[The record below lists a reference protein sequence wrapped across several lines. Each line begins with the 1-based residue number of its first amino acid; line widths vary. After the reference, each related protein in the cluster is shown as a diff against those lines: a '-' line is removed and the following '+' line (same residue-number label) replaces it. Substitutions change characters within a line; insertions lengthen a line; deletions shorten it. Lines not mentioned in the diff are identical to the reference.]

1 MMTVVRWIVG
11 LGAVVG
17 VAAVLGSVLRTVVVP
32 RAVPARLARVAF
44 LAVHWLLRGRLRMT
58 GRSDYATRDRV
69 FALQA
74 PLGLFAQLVTWAL
87 LIFLLF
93 AALFWSLG
101 GSRIDG
107 AGLSRAVE
115 LSGSSMLTLGF
126 DGPHGLARQLA
137 AFADAGV
144 GLTLLALVITYL
156 PTLYGAFSRREA
168 LITKLSVRTGAPPSG
183 PSLLSSSWKL
193 GRFEELDEVWNGW
206 EDWFIDV
213 GESHTSF
220 PQLPFFRSPKPHNHW
235 VLAAEAVLDGCGLFN
250 TCCDTPRQARSEL
263 CLHAGVHSLI
273 SIADFLGI
281 PHAPPEPNAEI
292 ALPKTRFDRAFEELR
307 VLGVP
312 MVGDRAAAWTAFRAL
327 RARYEPLLAV
337 LGRMTDAP
345 RSDWSSWSDDTPRHS
360 PPLLRPG
367 TRRRGQIAGSPRP
380 SG

>member
-1 MMTVVRWIVG
+1 MTVVRLVVG
-11 LGAVVG
+11 LGALVG
-17 VAAVLGSVLRTVVVP
+17 VAAVLASVLRTVVVP

-44 LAVHWLLRGRLRMT
+44 LAVRWLLRGRLRAT

-93 AALFWSLG
+93 AALFWSL
-101 GSRIDG
+101 SASSIDG
-107 AGLSRAVE
+107 TSVSRALE
-115 LSGSSMLTLGF
+115 LAGSSMLTLGF
-126 DGPHGLARQLA
+126 DSPRGLARQLT
-137 AFADAGV
+137 AFAAAGV

-168 LITKLSVRTGAPPSG
+168 LITKLTVRAGVPPSG
-183 PSLLSSSWKL
+183 PRLLSSSWTL
-193 GRFEELDEVWNGW
+193 GRFEQLEEVWNGW

-220 PQLPFFRSPKPHNHW
+220 PQLPFFRSPRPQNHW
-235 VLAAEAVLDGCGLFN
+235 VLAAEAVLDGSALFI
-250 TCCDTPRQARSEL
+250 TSCDGPRQSRSEL

-281 PHAPPEPNAEI
+281 PHQPPEPNAEI
-292 ALPKTRFDRAFEELR
+292 LLPEDRFDQAFGELR

-312 MVGDRAAAWTAFRAL
+312 MVEDRTAAWVAFRAI

-345 RSDWSSWSDDTPRHS
+345 RSDWSSWSDSTPRHS
-360 PPLLRPG
+360 PPLLRPRL
-367 TRRRGQIAGSPRP
+367 RRPDPGARSPRP
-380 SG
+380 PR